1 MSCPNH
7 PMLRQPWAWHIN
19 YSTHNSLITLFRTFK
34 LIISTGIR
42 IYVSVCACVCV
53 CNCLMSRCYLPPVHS
68 HPRRGSVHS
77 SHRSQSTRRRLLHS
91 HASPPASL
99 DALPDPSRIWWR
111 LARERE
117 TARKTEGD
125 CNESNTQK
133 MNFSLLNMHM
143 ASRLPCSLG
152 THADFQ

>member
-1 MSCPNH
+1 MATPTPRHALRTHNLFQLKHNSSCCNICLHACFAIIYKFVVGVMSRP
-7 PMLRQPWAWHIN
+7 PYATPPSLLWAWHIN
-19 YSTHNSLITLFRTFK
+19 NSTHNSLITLFRTFK

-53 CNCLMSRCYLPPVHS
+53 CNCLMSRYCYLPPVHS

-99 DALPDPSRIWWR
+99 DALPDPSRI
-111 LARERE
+111 
-117 TARKTEGD
+117 
-125 CNESNTQK
+125 
-133 MNFSLLNMHM
+133 
-143 ASRLPCSLG
+143 
-152 THADFQ
+152 